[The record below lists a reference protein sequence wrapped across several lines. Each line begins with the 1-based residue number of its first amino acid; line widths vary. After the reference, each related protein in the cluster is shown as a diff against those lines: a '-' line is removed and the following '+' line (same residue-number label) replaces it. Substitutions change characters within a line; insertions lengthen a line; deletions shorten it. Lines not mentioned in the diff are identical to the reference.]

1 VKYIS
6 FFVFFLYL
14 CIVNRMNM
22 QKTKN
27 NPEYVAELNR
37 KGYQGYRRDVIKKIP
52 AKSTGGDSCFIDA
65 VRVADR

>member
-1 VKYIS
+1 
-6 FFVFFLYL
+6 
-14 CIVNRMNM
+14 MNM